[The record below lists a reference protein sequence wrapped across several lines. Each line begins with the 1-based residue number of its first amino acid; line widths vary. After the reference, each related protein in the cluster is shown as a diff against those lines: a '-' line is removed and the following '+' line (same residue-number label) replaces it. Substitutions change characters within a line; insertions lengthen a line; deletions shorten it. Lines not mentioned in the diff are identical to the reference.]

1 MREDMCTAHPAE
13 ARIVTPSAG
22 ITAESVGGRPYYQI
36 VYFDTADMEVHIG
49 FGSYD
54 PKITHRW
61 LVQKFRIDKN
71 CVSKADYVVR
81 CKECKHLKTP
91 RCPNGKPTCEKHG
104 REVIAQIDYCSWGER
119 RG

>member
-1 MREDMCTAHPAE
+1 MDAVKFVA
-13 ARIVTPSAG
+13 ARRRMFAMT
-22 ITAESVGGRPYYQI
+22 
-36 VYFDTADMEVHIG
+36 
-49 FGSYD
+49 
-54 PKITHRW
+54 
-61 LVQKFRIDKN
+61 
-71 CVSKADYVVR
+71 VVR